1 MILKTLSLFPMAQP
15 QDCFEHRYLRDT
27 GAAFGNR
34 LRRHLLPAA
43 VLRGEGG
50 MRGGENMKLREQSH

>member
-1 MILKTLSLFPMAQP
+1 MILKTLSLFPMAHP
-15 QDCFEHRYLRDT
+15 QDCLEHRHRRDI

-50 MRGGENMKLREQSH
+50 GCGGEVVKITEQSH

>member
-43 VLRGEGG
+43 VLRGGG
-50 MRGGENMKLREQSH
+50 GGCGGEVVKFTEQSC